1 MNRLLIGSIKLRSR
15 KYCQILVVSSL
26 RFIVFTPPRNAVSS
40 GEQWY
45 MTWRPPAAFRLL
57 CCSLNSCIFSS
68 LKGTYDNISR
78 VYRSLSNSA
87 ICSYRWRLA
96 SDIVFHSTPSSRAIS
111 GNVISGFASLICD
124 LRALTKHMYAPFGPF
139 GRVGSTIS
147 FVLPRPVFFC
157 ALAFLPFEPS
167 SSKAALFFVTAPFKK
182 CSTCH
187 G

>member
-1 MNRLLIGSIKLRSR
+1 
-15 KYCQILVVSSL
+15 
-26 RFIVFTPPRNAVSS
+26 
-40 GEQWY
+40 

-68 LKGTYDNISR
+68 LNGTYDSISR

-96 SDIVFHSTPSSRAIS
+96 SDIVFHSTPSARAMS
-111 GNVISGFASLICD
+111 GNVISGFESLICD
-124 LRALTKHMYAPFGPF
+124 LRALTKHMYAPVGPF

-157 ALAFLPFEPS
+157 ALAFLPFDPS
-167 SSKAALFFVTAPFKK
+167 SSEADLFFVTAPFKK

-187 G
+187 GKKCIASVSHRAFHTARSSESAVVAAAAPRIQSILQILQRS